1 MACYNLFNWLIKF
14 SQNDAPCELRATYKS
29 HCTQTTHMSRVLPAQ
44 RDIILSF
51 ARRGR
56 LEVARSGVPG
66 PINFYELPLSLA

>member
-1 MACYNLFNWLIKF
+1 MTPLASY
-14 SQNDAPCELRATYKS
+14 ELRATYKS
-29 HCTQTTHMSRVLPAQ
+29 HCTQTTHMSRHIVLPAQ

-56 LEVARSGVPG
+56 LEVAWSGVPG